1 MNILGEGFDPKI
13 LGQIDARQKVIA
25 SGYLNNNPRTS
36 EFITYAT
43 SATSY
48 LRLMSSTTIENI
60 QVLNSPYIKSL
71 NLTGNTLA
79 KEAILFGGVQSYQGP
94 LKGGILN
101 DNSTDPLN
109 NFAYGWGG
117 TQFGLR
123 PMPGIISA
131 NIKAENIGSLKTS
144 IINIKAYTQAQFEI
158 IDALYLRLGFYVLLE
173 WGHTRHINNDGEL
186 VKEVPSLQNEFF
198 SDGASVDGLLASIVQ
213 KRYSSF
219 GNYDAI
225 LGKVV
230 NFDWTFEKDGTYSI
244 TVMVRS
250 IGDVIETIKANVFT
264 NPKEISNIPLV
275 QQVST
280 NPAYQKQQ
288 VIQSSRQYAPSSV
301 TDRLKSNIHYRLYS
315 LQDYLDSQ
323 TTPTNY
329 EFSVNTYLSDDKLK
343 DIARVIWKGS
353 SDPIYYV
360 RFGALLRL
368 IEGEVIPTV
377 YKGNDKYKLINID
390 YDADTNIINYLDAQL
405 SADPRNVLIKRS
417 FNTALTKSDILP
429 NATDYAF
436 PIDKVGTYGK
446 LMNVYISYDYLF
458 GLLDNNKNVGSSKV
472 SLISFL
478 QQIGQTISGALG
490 GINSIVPV
498 IDEDTNTVRFI
509 DQNLLYKKDE
519 VINYFNGLEVNKVP
533 LLLKKIPT
541 QRGVFDLFGYNPS
554 GSAGSGSAGFIKDFT
569 LKTEL
574 TPQFASMITIGA
586 AARSR
591 VVGEDATALSRL
603 NKGLTTS
610 LFEEINDANI
620 LPADDADDYMSSLD
634 EQYKDTVPDYVE
646 FVKAMDMSGQK
657 PPSWTE
663 ADVDT
668 YPSVLNSFIRYTQ
681 QVAYEKEGAASTS
694 TGFIPINMSLT
705 MTGLSGMKIY
715 QEFTINTSYLPTN
728 YSQEMTFIIKGVNH
742 TIQNNVWSTTVET
755 LSLPKITTKPKEE
768 QASAQSILNKP
779 GGSTTDEGN
788 PIPISYLSIVEK
800 IIKAAVN
807 LGVTDKSRLIA
818 ILTVAQAETRLVAT
832 AKEGNKL
839 YSLARAKQ
847 VFAKQLKGK
856 TDVEIRNIFSNP
868 ESTYNFLYGGRF
880 GNKSNEGYKYRG
892 RGFSQITFKDNYTAV
907 RNLLNGTLGTSS
919 VNKLTN
925 QPTIK
930 TNISSYDIVSNPD
943 LAATEELSILIL
955 ILGKI
960 NGTFGNKLNL
970 TTNYAA
976 SPLDILKTQNRAA
989 NNTILTDYSRALNSI
1004 NRTKWIQDLLDKI

>member
-13 LGQIDARQKVIA
+13 LGQINARQKLVA
-25 SGYLNNNPRTS
+25 SGYLNNNPRTP

-60 QVLNSPYIKSL
+60 QTLNSPYIKSL

-101 DNSTDPLN
+101 TNSTDPLN

-131 NIKAENIGSLKTS
+131 NIKTENIGSLKTS
-144 IINIKAYTQAQFEI
+144 TINIKAYTQAQFEI

-173 WGHTRHINNDGEL
+173 WGHTRHINNDGEP

-198 SDGASVDGLLASIVQ
+198 SDDASVNGLLELIIQ

-230 NFDWTFEKDGTYSI
+230 NFNWTFEKDGTYNI
-244 TVMVRS
+244 TVIVRS

-264 NPKEISNIPLV
+264 EPKETSNVPLL
-275 QQVST
+275 QQVDT
-280 NPAYQKQQ
+280 NPAYQQQ
-288 VIQSSRQYAPSSV
+288 QALQQSRQFAPSFV

-315 LQDYLDSQ
+315 LQNYLDSQ
-323 TTPTNY
+323 TTKTNY
-329 EFSVNTYLSDDKLK
+329 EFSINTYLSDDKLK

-368 IEGEVIPTV
+368 IVGEVIPTV
-377 YKGNDKYKLINID
+377 YKGKKPYKLIKID
-390 YDADTNIINYLDAQL
+390 YDADTNIINYLDPQV
-405 SADPRNVLIKRS
+405 STDPRNILIKKS
-417 FNTALTKSDILP
+417 INTTLIKSDILP
-429 NATDYAF
+429 TATDYIF
-436 PIDKVGTYGK
+436 NIDKVGNYGK

-458 GLLDNNKNVGSSKV
+458 GLLDNNKNIGNSSV

-509 DQNLLYKKDE
+509 DQNILYKKEE
-519 VINYFNGLEVNKVP
+519 VINYFNGLLTN
-533 LLLKKIPT
+533 KIPT

-554 GSAGSGSAGFIKDFT
+554 GSAGSGSAGFIKEFT

-586 AARSR
+586 AARSK

-620 LPADDADDYMSSLD
+620 LPAYDNISSED
-634 EQYKDTVPDYVE
+634 EQYKNAIPGYIN
-646 FVKAMDMSGQK
+646 FLNAMDMSSQK
-657 PPSWTE
+657 QPSWVE
-663 ADVDT
+663 ADVNT
-668 YPSVLNSFIRYTQ
+668 YPSVLNSIIRYAQ
-681 QVAYEKEGAASTS
+681 QLASKNNNAASTS

-728 YSQEMTFIIKGVNH
+728 YSREMTFIIKGINH
-742 TIQNNVWSTTVET
+742 TIQNNIWSTTIET
-755 LSLPKITTKPKEE
+755 LSLPKITTKPDVVQTTVKQVLKAGTSNTLVLGDAADYWALIAVIAAENYVNNV
-768 QASAQSILNKP
+768 QGMADVAQSIYNRFNVLGQGYGKTIK
-779 GGSTTDEGN
+779 G
-788 PIPISYLSIVEK
+788 IIVRSGQYEPTFK
-800 IIKAAVN
+800 NRADWLAINSKETAIIAYQNSKNV
-807 LGVTDKSRLIA
+807 SRQ
-818 ILTVAQAETRLVAT
+818 QAEQAINNAVIAQKAPNLREEAKQFVGSRTEFLAAQPNSSEATGMVERSPAGINNVFYWRYAGKTYYYDTKIKQFKPAT
-832 AKEGNKL
+832 AIPKKL
-839 YSLARAKQ
+839 INPN
-847 VFAKQLKGK
+847 FA
-856 TDVEIRNIFSNP
+856 
-868 ESTYNFLYGGRF
+868 
-880 GNKSNEGYKYRG
+880 
-892 RGFSQITFKDNYTAV
+892 
-907 RNLLNGTLGTSS
+907 
-919 VNKLTN
+919 
-925 QPTIK
+925 
-930 TNISSYDIVSNPD
+930 
-943 LAATEELSILIL
+943 
-955 ILGKI
+955 
-960 NGTFGNKLNL
+960 
-970 TTNYAA
+970 
-976 SPLDILKTQNRAA
+976 
-989 NNTILTDYSRALNSI
+989 
-1004 NRTKWIQDLLDKI
+1004 

>member
-13 LGQIDARQKVIA
+13 LGQINARQKVIA
-25 SGYLNNNPRTS
+25 SGYLNNNPRTP

-48 LRLMSSTTIENI
+48 LKLMSSTFIENI
-60 QVLNSPYIKSL
+60 QTLNSPYIKSL

-101 DNSTDPLN
+101 TNSTDPLN

-131 NIKAENIGSLKTS
+131 NIKTENIGSLKTS

-198 SDGASVDGLLASIVQ
+198 SDEASVDGLLASIVQ

-244 TVMVRS
+244 TVVVRS

-264 NPKEISNIPLV
+264 NPKEISNVPLI

-280 NPAYQKQQ
+280 NPVYQKQQ
-288 VIQSSRQYAPSSV
+288 AVQASRQYAPSSV

-323 TTPTNY
+323 TTKTNY
-329 EFSVNTYLSDDKLK
+329 EFSVSTYLSDDKLK
-343 DIARVIWKGS
+343 DIARVIWKGN

-377 YKGNDKYKLINID
+377 SGGKEPYKLINID
-390 YDADTNIINYLDAQL
+390 YDADTNIINYLDSQI
-405 SADPRNVLIKRS
+405 SADPRNVLIKRL
-417 FNTALTKSDILP
+417 FNTALIKSDILP
-429 NATDYAF
+429 NATDYTF

-458 GLLDNNKNVGSSKV
+458 GLLDNNKNVGNSKV

-498 IDEDTNTVRFI
+498 IDEDTNTIRFI

-519 VINYFNGLEVNKVP
+519 VINYFNGL
-533 LLLKKIPT
+533 LKNIPT
-541 QRGVFDLFGYNPS
+541 QKGVFDLFGYNPS
-554 GSAGSGSAGFIKDFT
+554 GSAGSGSAGFIKEFT

-574 TPQFASMITIGA
+574 TPQFASMITIAA
-586 AARSR
+586 AARSK

-603 NKGLTTS
+603 NKGLKTS

-620 LPADDADDYMSSLD
+620 IPGDDTLSTDD
-634 EQYKDTVPDYVE
+634 QYKDAIPDYVE
-646 FVKAMDMSGQK
+646 FIKAMDMSGQK
-657 PPSWTE
+657 QPSWVE

-668 YPSVLNSFIRYTQ
+668 YPSVLNSFIRYSQ
-681 QVAYEKEGAASTS
+681 QLASEKNNAASTS

-728 YSQEMTFIIKGVNH
+728 YSREMTFIIKGINH
-742 TIQNNVWSTTVET
+742 TIQNNIWSTTIET
-755 LSLPKITTKPKEE
+755 LSLPKITTKPKE
-768 QASAQSILNKP
+768 QQLSAGSILNKP

-818 ILTVAQAETRLVAT
+818 ILTVAQAETGLVAT

-847 VFAKQLKGK
+847 VFAKRLKGK
-856 TDVEIRNIFSNP
+856 TDVEIRNIFLTP
-868 ESTYNFLYGGRF
+868 ESTYNFVYGGRF

-907 RNLLNGTLGTSS
+907 RNLLNSTLGTSS
-919 VNKLTN
+919 VNRLTN

-960 NGTFGNKLNL
+960 NGTFGNKLNS
-970 TTNYAA
+970 TINYTA

-1004 NRTKWIQDLLDKI
+1004 NRTKWIQDLLNKI

>member
-25 SGYLNNNPRTS
+25 SGYLNNNPRTP

-48 LRLMSSTTIENI
+48 LRLMSSTFIENI
-60 QVLNSPYIKSL
+60 QTLNSPYIKSL

-101 DNSTDPLN
+101 TNSTDPLN

-131 NIKAENIGSLKTS
+131 NIKTENIGSLKTS

-198 SDGASVDGLLASIVQ
+198 SDEASVDGLLASIVQ

-230 NFDWTFEKDGTYSI
+230 NFDWTFEKDGSYSI
-244 TVMVRS
+244 TVVVRS

-288 VIQSSRQYAPSSV
+288 AVQASRQFAPSSV

-323 TTPTNY
+323 TTKTNY

-360 RFGALLRL
+360 RLGALLRL
-368 IEGEVIPTV
+368 IVGEVIPTV
-377 YKGNDKYKLINID
+377 YKGKKSYKLINID
-390 YDADTNIINYLDAQL
+390 YDADTNIINYLDPQV
-405 SADPRNVLIKRS
+405 SADPRNILIKKS
-417 FNTALTKSDILP
+417 TQTTLIKSDILP
-429 NATDYAF
+429 TATDYTF

-458 GLLDNNKNVGSSKV
+458 GLLDNNKNVGNSKV

-509 DQNLLYKKDE
+509 DQNILYKKEE
-519 VINYFNGLEVNKVP
+519 VINYFNGL
-533 LLLKKIPT
+533 LKNIPT
-541 QRGVFDLFGYNPS
+541 QKGVFDLFGYNPL
-554 GSAGSGSAGFIKDFT
+554 GSAGSGSAGFIKEFT

-586 AARSR
+586 AARSK

-620 LPADDADDYMSSLD
+620 LPADDYISSLD
-634 EQYKDTVPDYVE
+634 EQYKDTIPDYIDFLE
-646 FVKAMDMSGQK
+646 AMDMSGQK
-657 PPSWTE
+657 QPSWTE

-668 YPSVLNSFIRYTQ
+668 YPSVLNSFIRYSQ
-681 QVAYEKEGAASTS
+681 QLASEKNNAASTS

-728 YSQEMTFIIKGVNH
+728 YSREMTFIIKGVNH
-742 TIQNNVWSTTVET
+742 TIQNNVWSTTIET
-755 LSLPKITTKPKEE
+755 LSLPKITTKPDLVQTTVQQVLNAGVNNTLVLGDAADYWALIAIIAAENYVNNV
-768 QASAQSILNKP
+768 QGMADVAQSIYNRFNVLGQGYGKTIK
-779 GGSTTDEGN
+779 G
-788 PIPISYLSIVEK
+788 IIVRSGQYEPTFK
-800 IIKAAVN
+800 NRADWLAINSKETAIIAYQNSKNV
-807 LGVTDKSRLIA
+807 SRQ
-818 ILTVAQAETRLVAT
+818 QAEQAINNAVIAQKAPNLREEAKRFVGSRTEFLAAQPNSSEATGMVERSPASINNVFYWRYAGKTYYYDTKIKQFKPAT
-832 AKEGNKL
+832 AIPKKL
-839 YSLARAKQ
+839 
-847 VFAKQLKGK
+847 
-856 TDVEIRNIFSNP
+856 INP
-868 ESTYNFLYGGRF
+868 NF
-880 GNKSNEGYKYRG
+880 
-892 RGFSQITFKDNYTAV
+892 V
-907 RNLLNGTLGTSS
+907 
-919 VNKLTN
+919 
-925 QPTIK
+925 
-930 TNISSYDIVSNPD
+930 
-943 LAATEELSILIL
+943 
-955 ILGKI
+955 
-960 NGTFGNKLNL
+960 
-970 TTNYAA
+970 
-976 SPLDILKTQNRAA
+976 
-989 NNTILTDYSRALNSI
+989 
-1004 NRTKWIQDLLDKI
+1004 